1 MIKWLGSILSK
12 WKYPSSYRSFFLHMK
27 FDFSAIFSNIFHL
40 KEVKK
45 EKKNL
50 SKLLLFNSIL
60 QKVCLLLLLFGLEI
74 VAIDILILV
83 KWFQASGDYNAKLG
97 VTILGTF
104 IIFYAL
110 PPFLNKELKFTVHW
124 SLLQC
129 RWSCNCWR
137 WSSGD

>member
-1 MIKWLGSILSK
+1 
-12 WKYPSSYRSFFLHMK
+12 MK

-104 IIFYAL
+104 HN
-110 PPFLNKELKFTVHW
+110 FLCTPSIPK
-124 SLLQC
+124 
-129 RWSCNCWR
+129 
-137 WSSGD
+137 

>member
-1 MIKWLGSILSK
+1 
-12 WKYPSSYRSFFLHMK
+12 MK

-45 EKKNL
+45 KKKNL

-83 KWFQASGDYNAKLG
+83 K
-97 VTILGTF
+97 
-104 IIFYAL
+104 
-110 PPFLNKELKFTVHW
+110 
-124 SLLQC
+124 
-129 RWSCNCWR
+129 
-137 WSSGD
+137 